1 MENIFA
7 KKESSFFSFSTRE
20 GSSNNILP
28 TFTNSNQSTLNPAS
42 LNPANLVPGF
52 TEVVGN
58 FDMVWKN
65 ATFSLKLYLT
75 CWRNRLVPNAVLSCR
90 SNRSFNILD
99 LRFKASFKNFISYY
113 LAHHRLHHMCSIWLC
128 FILHS
133 NPLHMHFSMIP
144 YNPLN

>member
-58 FDMVWKN
+58 FDMV
-65 ATFSLKLYLT
+65 
-75 CWRNRLVPNAVLSCR
+75 
-90 SNRSFNILD
+90 
-99 LRFKASFKNFISYY
+99 
-113 LAHHRLHHMCSIWLC
+113 
-128 FILHS
+128 
-133 NPLHMHFSMIP
+133 
-144 YNPLN
+144 